1 LYDRSVRV
9 LLIHGSVGNAET
21 WAPVVPMLEERFEVV
36 APNRGGYPPG
46 PLLERI
52 DFERQAEELAPLLGE
67 GAHLVGHSYG
77 GVISL
82 LIAAAH
88 PGRVR
93 SLAVSEPPAF
103 GLAHGDPVVDALIAR
118 LSEHFEHGPRQ
129 PRAFA
134 EGFLAAVGSAVPLPE
149 RLPPQ
154 LEQGIRASMAERP
167 PWEAEIPLDALAA
180 TDYPKLVISGAH
192 HPAFDAVCDVLER
205 RLGAERAVL
214 PGAGHSLARAPGYPE
229 RLRAFLDASGRTEQS
244 TR

>member
-1 LYDRSVRV
+1 VRV
-9 LLIHGSVGNAET
+9 LLIHGSVGNAEAWT
-21 WAPVVPMLEERFEVV
+21 PVRPALEQRYEVL

-88 PGRVR
+88 PELVR

-103 GLAHGDPVVDALIAR
+103 GLARGNPVVDDLVEPLAY
-118 LSEHFEHGPRQ
+118 HFEHGPRE

-134 EGFLAAVGSAVPLPE
+134 EGFLALVGSETRLPE

-154 LEQGIRASMAERP
+154 LEQGIRATMAERM
-167 PWEAEIPLDALAA
+167 PWEAEIPLDELAA
-180 TDYPKLVISGAH
+180 APFPKLVLSGAH
-192 HPAFDAVCDVLER
+192 NPAFDAVCDVLETS
-205 RLGAERAVL
+205 LGAERAVL
-214 PGAGHSLARAPGYPE
+214 PGAGHSLSRAPGYAE
-229 RLRAFLDASGRTEQS
+229 RLMAFLA
-244 TR
+244 

>member
-1 LYDRSVRV
+1 MRV
-9 LLIHGSVGNAET
+9 VLIHGSVGNADT
-21 WAPVVPMLEERFEVV
+21 WAPVLPALEGQFELL

-82 LIAAAH
+82 LIASAH
-88 PGRVR
+88 PERVR

-103 GLAHGDPVVDALIAR
+103 GLARGNPVVDDLITR
-118 LSEHFEHGPRQ
+118 LSEHFEHGPRE

-134 EGFLAAVGSAVPLPE
+134 EGFLATVGSAVPLPE

-167 PWEAEIPLDALAA
+167 PWQAEIPLDELAA
-180 TDYPKLVISGAH
+180 TAFPKLVISGAH
-192 HPAFDAVCDVLER
+192 HPAFDAVCDVLET
-205 RLGAERAVL
+205 RLGADRAVL

-229 RLRAFLDASGRTEQS
+229 RLRAFLDGSGRTEQS
-244 TR
+244 AR

>member
-1 LYDRSVRV
+1 LYDHRVRV
-9 LLIHGSVGNAET
+9 VLIHGSVGNAEA
-21 WAPVVPMLEERFEVV
+21 WAPVLPLLEQRFEVV

-67 GAHLVGHSYG
+67 DAHLVGHSYG

-88 PGRVR
+88 PERVR
-93 SLAVSEPPAF
+93 SLTVSEPPAF
-103 GLAHGDPVVDALIAR
+103 GLARGTSAVDDLLTR
-118 LSEHFEHGPRQ
+118 LSEHFEHGPRE

-167 PWEAEIPLDALAA
+167 PWEAEIPLDELAA
-180 TDYPKLVISGAH
+180 TGFPKLVISGAH
-192 HPAFDAVCDVLER
+192 HPAFDAVCDVLET

-229 RLRAFLDASGRTEQS
+229 RLRAFLDDSDQAEQS
-244 TR
+244 AR

>member
-1 LYDRSVRV
+1 LYDRCVRV
-9 LLIHGSVGNAET
+9 VLIHGSVGNAEA
-21 WAPVVPMLEERFEVV
+21 WAPVLPTLEERFEVV
-36 APNRGGYPPG
+36 APNRSGYPPG

-88 PGRVR
+88 PERVR

-103 GLAHGDPVVDALIAR
+103 ALARGSPAVDDLLERIE
-118 LSEHFEHGPRQ
+118 EHFERGPRE

-134 EGFLAAVGSAVPLPE
+134 EGFLELVGSKTQLPE
-149 RLPPQ
+149 RLSPT
-154 LEQGIRASMAERP
+154 LEQGIRATMAERLP
-167 PWEAEIPLDALAA
+167 SEAEIPLNELAA
-180 TDYPKLVISGAH
+180 AGFPKLVISGAH
-192 HPAFDAVCDVLER
+192 HPAFDAVCDVLET

-229 RLRAFLDASGRTEQS
+229 RLRAFLDASCRTEQS
-244 TR
+244 AR

>member
-1 LYDRSVRV
+1 LYDRCVRV
-9 LLIHGSVGNAET
+9 VLIHGSVGNAQA
-21 WAPVVPMLEERFEVV
+21 WAPALPALEQRFEVV

-88 PGRVR
+88 PERVR

-103 GLAHGDPVVDALIAR
+103 GLARGNPVVDDLIAR
-118 LSEHFEHGPRQ
+118 LAEHFEHGPRE

-167 PWEAEIPLDALAA
+167 PWEAEIPLDELAA
-180 TDYPKLVISGAH
+180 TSFPKLVVSGAH
-192 HPAFDAVCDVLER
+192 HPAFDAVCDVLEKK
-205 RLGAERAVL
+205 LGAERAVL
-214 PGAGHSLARAPGYPE
+214 PGAGHSLARAPGYPK
-229 RLRAFLDASGRTEQS
+229 RLRAFLDASDRTEQS
-244 TR
+244 AR